1 MRNIPAFDWC
11 ELYPERRLG
20 YRRLVEVGQYSHL
33 ARLRVLHLL
42 CATPPSM
49 GVRMAS
55 ALRKCGAHTATR
67 IGSALASSLR
77 LGSPGSPT
85 LPMLKRRN
93 PGRTEDHAHHN
104 AKTWSFQLAELL
116 TESFRN
122 RRFHTAS
129 DSPSDG
135 WVGCLRTY
143 DFGHL
148 HAREPDDNSPASIC
162 SGFCDPRG
170 RAALRLGT
178 GGAARGRVRGLGL
191 NQRAGS
197 PRAEAQDIHGAE
209 GDADAAADARGVGVI
224 NGFLLQ
230 REAHDV
236 NPHQTIPGA
245 LRASDAFIVGD
256 NFVAADPELRVK
268 VTHQVQ

>member
-67 IGSALASSLR
+67 IGSAL
-77 LGSPGSPT
+77 
-85 LPMLKRRN
+85 
-93 PGRTEDHAHHN
+93 
-104 AKTWSFQLAELL
+104 
-116 TESFRN
+116 
-122 RRFHTAS
+122 
-129 DSPSDG
+129 
-135 WVGCLRTY
+135 
-143 DFGHL
+143 
-148 HAREPDDNSPASIC
+148 
-162 SGFCDPRG
+162 
-170 RAALRLGT
+170 RLGT
-178 GGAARGRVRGLGL
+178 GGAARGRMRGLDL

-197 PRAEAQDIHGAE
+197 PRAEAQDIHGAD

-256 NFVAADPELRVK
+256 NFVAADPELR
-268 VTHQVQ
+268 